1 MTCSGIIIVN
11 FEQILHLFLVFVL
24 LSLNKYMLAR
34 IVIWDLQEK

>member
-11 FEQILHLFLVFVL
+11 FEQILHFFLVFVL
-24 LSLNKYMLAR
+24 LSLNKYMLAG